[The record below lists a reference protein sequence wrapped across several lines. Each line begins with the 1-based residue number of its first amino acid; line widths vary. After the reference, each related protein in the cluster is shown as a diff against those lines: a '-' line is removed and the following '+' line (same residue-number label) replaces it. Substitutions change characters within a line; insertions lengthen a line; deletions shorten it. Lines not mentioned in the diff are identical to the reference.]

1 MKEFTIS
8 EVLDIVKNS
17 NYFDDLSL
25 AEAVQLRNDIF
36 DLKEMF
42 HHVEKVLFDESLSRW
57 IAKYSKDCC
66 RRQPLEAELQ
76 DYCRRFCIH
85 EENGRR
91 VLPLWIGNILNEYVL
106 SKIDKDCND

>member
-57 IAKYSKDCC
+57 IAKYNKV
-66 RRQPLEAELQ
+66 
-76 DYCRRFCIH
+76 YCERFGIS
-85 EENGRR
+85 EENGYL
-91 VLPLWIGNILNEYVL
+91 VLPLWIGNILNEYIL
-106 SKIDKDCND
+106 NKKEKDCND

>member
-8 EVLDIVKNS
+8 EVLNIVKNS

-57 IAKYSKDCC
+57 IAKYSKD
-66 RRQPLEAELQ
+66 
-76 DYCRRFCIH
+76 YCRRFCIH